1 MNTKNILI
9 IIAVILS
16 ALTFIGCIGVDND
29 FREVKSLV
37 INSTNEKFY
46 KDVEFSV
53 GSVGISFA
61 RMIASFNDDDEDA
74 QVILKNISQVQIGVY
89 KRSKYPGEHYNCSF
103 FNKIDQK
110 LENENWHFV
119 VKHVDGDELTGIYV
133 KYDDDYINKMY
144 VINLEDDKLSL
155 VRVEGNLDNIIDY
168 AIRNKGFDRV
178 SFQY

>member
-74 QVILKNISQVQIGVY
+74 QAILKNIYRFYFYKFVY
-89 KRSKYPGEHYNCSF
+89 LLLAFCVF
-103 FNKIDQK
+103 
-110 LENENWHFV
+110 
-119 VKHVDGDELTGIYV
+119 YV
-133 KYDDDYINKMY
+133 Y
-144 VINLEDDKLSL
+144 LS
-155 VRVEGNLDNIIDY
+155 
-168 AIRNKGFDRV
+168 
-178 SFQY
+178 